1 MSRSWTQVRSEIARH
16 KKNHPDQPIP
26 VELYAELKA
35 TRLAAHVQEVLTSAP
50 PMTVEQRAE
59 IAASLLRGDVA

>member
-1 MSRSWTQVRSEIARH
+1 VRSEIARH
-16 KKNHPDQPIP
+16 RKNHPDESIP

-35 TRLAAHVQEVLTSAP
+35 ARLADHVQEVLSSAP
-50 PMTVEQRAE
+50 SMTVEQRAE